1 MNDYNDLNLHLKKSL
16 YKNYNKDYNEDS
28 FYRKTKNNN
37 YFIDEDKK
45 RLREEERKKKL
56 RYQMMLDEQ
65 VKEKRIRERIERE
78 KRELEDLLY
87 EEKFRLEQKQIN
99 EYRNERERGIKNVL
113 QKESIDNPLNNGNYH
128 YILKR
133 NISDINEE
141 QNSQKMMM
149 MDLNNN
155 NNIIYEQHT
164 TPPTIE
170 NLVLTSNQNNPNLN
184 INRINPQGY
193 YKTQNYYYPNNKI
206 NAQLQP
212 NYFISENLNPY
223 KTQNK
228 PFDHQQKIQ
237 NSLSEV
243 PTNLSVSPINYQNPI
258 NINRMMTSSP
268 NIINNNLSQSN
279 YFGNSNNNINI
290 VTNMSDIDIN
300 RIPFNNSQNVNE
312 LVNININ
319 NQNVISKMMEIFLKE
334 QNKIIESYKETI
346 RQLKNERDE
355 ALIKNKANEEKL
367 IALQNIQNFQK
378 KISEKYNYF
387 PFKDYYK
394 EDLDNFLYT
403 IQKNELNINNQDT
416 ESNNN
421 ISIYPPLI
429 TSTKLVKPNSKED
442 ILETWK
448 KEDKNDKIE
457 NGKKLEFNGMDTNYM
472 MNKISQI
479 KNTILENSNISINKN
494 NDKDN
499 KCMINI
505 SSISKTNEDKSNE
518 KYNDD
523 INKNND
529 TNTEF
534 EFHIEN
540 NEDINKEEGNLNSL
554 NDSAEII
561 SNNNKY
567 IADEADLEKK
577 SETIIED
584 NKNNTKNNSKGY
596 INYKDK
602 IEEPK
607 EALLQSRNIYNNL
620 KLYNKDN
627 NVSISKQLSKREIYI
642 NNKEDK
648 QNNINIYSNNN
659 FIFDND
665 KTMKNND
672 DENIKDFPNIDS
684 PHKEAITV
692 QTFNPNNYK
701 DKNIESSLVIRP
713 NNQEEQEIMK
723 KMNYFEENSFLNYNK
738 EKSKKKDIIGNN
750 NNILLSTNELKNNE
764 LNSSNE
770 LYKEYKRNKNDS
782 VNLENQMKESSIL
795 NESLNT
801 FTQNLN
807 KKWKDMT
814 KDDINNMNKK
824 DDNILSNNELKKN
837 KLISFNKENT
847 IDKFDEIRKNH

>member
-1 MNDYNDLNLHLKKSL
+1 MNDYYDLNFKIKKSNN
-16 YKNYNKDYNEDS
+16 NYYNNKDYNEDS
-28 FYRKTKNNN
+28 YYRKIRNNN
-37 YFIDEDKK
+37 YYIDEDKR
-45 RLREEERKKKL
+45 RLREEERRKKL
-56 RYQMMLDEQ
+56 KYQMMLDEQ
-65 VKEKRIRERIERE
+65 VKEKRIREKLERE
-78 KRELEDLLY
+78 KREKEDLLY
-87 EEKFRLEQKQIN
+87 EEKFRLEQEKI
-99 EYRNERERGIKNVL
+99 YERERGIKNIL

-128 YILKR
+128 YLLKR

-141 QNSQKMMM
+141 QDSQKMI
-149 MDLNNN
+149 NNF
-155 NNIIYEQHT
+155 IYEQQT

-170 NLVLTSNQNNPNLN
+170 NLVLTSNQNPIFNY
-184 INRINPQGY
+184 NRINPQGY

-206 NAQLQP
+206 NSQIQP

-223 KTQNK
+223 MTQNK

-290 VTNMSDIDIN
+290 VTNMSNIDIN
-300 RIPFNNSQNVNE
+300 RIP
-312 LVNININ
+312 
-319 NQNVISKMMEIFLKE
+319 NQNVLSKMMEIFLKE

-355 ALIKNKANEEKL
+355 ALIKNRANEEKL
-367 IALQNIQNFQK
+367 LALQNIQNFQK
-378 KISEKYNYF
+378 KISEKYDYY
-387 PFKDYYK
+387 PFKDDYK
-394 EDLDNFLYT
+394 EDLDNFLNT
-403 IQKNELNINNQDT
+403 IQKNELNINNQE

-421 ISIYPPLI
+421 ISMMSNSKLPPLI
-429 TSTKLVKPNSKED
+429 TSTKLVKPNPKED

-448 KEDKNDKIE
+448 KEEKNDKIE

-479 KNTILENSNISINKN
+479 KNTILENSNIRSINK

-523 INKNND
+523 IINKNN
-529 TNTEF
+529 NTEF

-540 NEDINKEEGNLNSL
+540 NEDINKEEGNFNSL
-554 NDSAEII
+554 NDSVEII

-567 IADEADLEKK
+567 ISDEADLEKR
-577 SETIIED
+577 SETNIED
-584 NKNNTKNNSKGY
+584 NKNNTEKNSKY
-596 INYKDK
+596 KENINYYDK
-602 IEEPK
+602 NEEPQ
-607 EALLQSRNIYNNL
+607 EALYQSRNIYNNL
-620 KLYNKDN
+620 NLYNKDN
-627 NVSISKQLSKREIYI
+627 NISISKQLSKREI
-642 NNKEDK
+642 NFKNKEDK
-648 QNNINIYSNNN
+648 QSILLKDNDISNDNY
-659 FIFDND
+659 IFDNN
-665 KTMKNND
+665 KTMEKND
-672 DENIKDFPNIDS
+672 DENDFPNIDD
-684 PHKEAITV
+684 PHKEANTV
-692 QTFNPNNYK
+692 QTFNPNNYN
-701 DKNIESSLVIRP
+701 DKNKESSFIIKDINKNE
-713 NNQEEQEIMK
+713 NNKEEQEIMK
-723 KMNYFEENSFLNYNK
+723 RMNFFEENSFLNYKK
-738 EKSKKKDIIGNN
+738 EKSTKKDIIGNN
-750 NNILLSTNELKNNE
+750 NNNILLSSNELKNNE
-764 LNSSNE
+764 INSSND

-807 KKWKDMT
+807 KNWKDMT
-814 KDDINNMNKK
+814 KDDINNANKK
-824 DDNILSNNELKKN
+824 DDNEFHNNNELKRN
-837 KLISFNKENT
+837 KLFSFNKENT
-847 IDKFDEIRKNH
+847 IDKFDEIRKNS